1 MFYFILAFATCG
13 LDSMIFTS
21 PKIPTSTFEQRYLK
35 LHGADAIK
43 NFSHVFTDLGPGDL
57 VIALRCGLDSMPGQ
71 VIKSYHIG
79 QDPHGLIEGTEPGRE
94 RERQGDN
101 VRNN

>member
-1 MFYFILAFATCG
+1 
-13 LDSMIFTS
+13 MIFTS
-21 PKIPTSTFEQRYLK
+21 TKIPTSIFEQRYLK
-35 LHGADAIK
+35 LHGADSIK

-79 QDPHGLIEGTEPGRE
+79 QDPHCLIEGTEPGRE
-94 RERQGDN
+94 EETGR
-101 VRNN
+101 